1 MELKQIELSRIECDE
16 EQIRRKG
23 LWDQANDKELESLAF
38 SIGEVGLVN
47 PIIVKEICTDKYKV
61 VAGERRLLA
70 ARIAELERIPCLVLD
85 KAEETLDYQLAE
97 NFHRKDL
104 DPLAKA
110 YVVELLKQKHIEE
123 KKVSQL
129 LGVSPATI
137 TQWTKIL
144 DVPPKYQE
152 AVISNFYDKN
162 KSSLTIGHLGVVVI
176 KGLKEETICE
186 VLDLVMEYQLSREK
200 TEQLVKV
207 LRGNPTLRPTD
218 ALKKVLSSELD
229 SLGSEDEGKERNQES
244 RKRFVLVIP
253 DSLPEDLE
261 SQEEL
266 KLKFMEHLDRL
277 DNEAQRLFNTPL
289 DQFLYSTGARGDD
302 C

>member
-1 MELKQIELSRIECDE
+1 MELRQIELSELECDQ

-23 LWDQANDKELESLAF
+23 LWDSEQDEELASLAF

-47 PIIVKEICTDKYKV
+47 PIIVKEIGPDRFMV

-70 ARIAELERIPCLVLD
+70 ARIAKCESIPCLVLD
-85 KAEETLDYQLAE
+85 KLEESLDYQLAE

-144 DVPPKYQE
+144 DVDPKYQE
-152 AVISNFYDKN
+152 AVIGNFYDKN
-162 KSSLTIGHLGVVVI
+162 KSPLTIGHLGVVVV
-176 KGLKEETICE
+176 KGFKKETICE

-207 LRGNPTLRPTD
+207 LKSNPTLKPAD
-218 ALKKVLSSELD
+218 ALKKILNSEID
-229 SLGSEDEGKERNQES
+229 SLGSEDEGKEKGQES

-253 DSLPEDLE
+253 NSLPEDFE
-261 SQEEL
+261 MQEEL
-266 KLKFMEHLDRL
+266 KLKFMEHLERL
-277 DNEAQRLFNTPL
+277 DRETQRLFDASL
-289 DQFLYSTGARGDD
+289 DQFLYSGGKEIS
-302 C
+302 

>member
-1 MELKQIELSRIECDE
+1 MELRQIKLSELECDE

-23 LWDQANDKELESLAF
+23 LWDSELDGELASLAF

-47 PIIVKEICTDKYKV
+47 PIIVKEIGSDRFMV

-70 ARIAELERIPCLVLD
+70 ARIAKCESIPCLVLD
-85 KAEETLDYQLAE
+85 KLEESLDYQLAE

-144 DVPPKYQE
+144 DVDPKYQE
-152 AVISNFYDKN
+152 AVIGNFYDKN
-162 KSSLTIGHLGVVVI
+162 KSPLTIGHLGVVVV
-176 KGLKEETICE
+176 KGFKKETICE
-186 VLDLVMEYQLSREK
+186 VLDLVMKYQLSREK

-207 LRGNPTLRPTD
+207 LKSNPTLKPAY
-218 ALKKVLSSELD
+218 ALKKMLNSEID
-229 SLGSEDEGKERNQES
+229 SLGSEDEGKEKGQES

-253 DSLPEDLE
+253 NSLPEDFE
-261 SQEEL
+261 MQEEL
-266 KLKFMEHLDRL
+266 KLKFMEHLERL
-277 DNEAQRLFNTPL
+277 DREAQRLFDASL
-289 DQFLYSTGARGDD
+289 DQFLYPGGKEFG
-302 C
+302 

>member
-1 MELKQIELSRIECDE
+1 MELRQIELSQLECDQ

-23 LWDQANDKELESLAF
+23 LWDSELDGELASLAF

-47 PIIVKEICTDKYKV
+47 PIIVKEIGPDRFMV

-70 ARIAELERIPCLVLD
+70 ARIAKCESIPCLVLD
-85 KAEETLDYQLAE
+85 KLEESLDYQLAE

-123 KKVSQL
+123 KKVSKL

-144 DVPPKYQE
+144 DVDPKYQE
-152 AVISNFYDKN
+152 AVIGNFYDKN
-162 KSSLTIGHLGVVVI
+162 KSPLTIGHLGVVVV
-176 KGLKEETICE
+176 KGFKKETICE

-207 LRGNPTLRPTD
+207 LKSNPTLKPAD
-218 ALKKVLSSELD
+218 ALKKIFNSEID
-229 SLGSEDEGKERNQES
+229 SLGSEDEGKEKGQES

-253 DSLPEDLE
+253 NSLPEDFE
-261 SQEEL
+261 MQEEL
-266 KLKFMEHLDRL
+266 KLKFMEHLERL
-277 DNEAQRLFNTPL
+277 DRETQRLFGASL
-289 DQFLYSTGARGDD
+289 DQFLYPGG
-302 C
+302 